1 MPRAARPCADGITG
15 KAVHPGP
22 GKVPQSW
29 TGDCREDSTRHHAT
43 SADLRWAYDIVN
55 DPIAAGRG
63 EFGCACEIIAEH
75 SLTAKCRKAHPKA
88 RDR

>member
-1 MPRAARPCADGITG
+1 MGYARAARPRADGITCQ
-15 KAVHPGP
+15 AVHSRPGEA
-22 GKVPQSW
+22 PQSW
-29 TGDCREDSTRHHAT
+29 TGDCRGDSDATCQTRRHAT

-75 SLTAKCRKAHPKA
+75 SLTGEV
-88 RDR
+88 